1 MVRRRFWLE
10 AGSSAASA
18 LLLLL
23 TALVPGWIEAVFG
36 IEPDGGNGSLEWAL
50 VFALAVCTAA
60 STTAARAEW
69 RRGHGTRAA

>member
-18 LLLLL
+18 LLLFL

-50 VFALAVCTAA
+50 VFALAVCAVASAA
-60 STTAARAEW
+60 AARAEW
-69 RRGHGTRAA
+69 RDRRGTRAA